1 MTLAKGQVKNLIHLR
16 QYMNIE
22 KCKIIVMAFTTSHF
36 DYCPLVWMLHNS
48 GNNTKTIYLNNKAL
62 WIEYG
67 NRISLFQELLKKV
80 TLSTIHNK
88 GIQILTGEMLKTYNR
103 MTAQILND
111 MFKRRII
118 PYNVCNQNNFE
129 INRVNSVKN
138 GTETLANLG
147 PKL

>member
-1 MTLAKGQVKNLIHLR
+1 
-16 QYMNIE
+16 
-22 KCKIIVMAFTTSHF
+22 
-36 DYCPLVWMLHNS
+36 
-48 GNNTKTIYLNNKAL
+48 
-62 WIEYG
+62 
-67 NRISLFQELLKKV
+67 
-80 TLSTIHNK
+80 
-88 GIQILTGEMLKTYNR
+88 MLKTYNR
-103 MTAQILND
+103 MTVQILND